1 MNATFTSVV
10 FLHLLHSGGTTLRQ
24 IFKKQL
30 CEEGYGLHCWE
41 GHGKGGIPKP
51 FEARR
56 PLQALYGSFPFQPAS
71 FRLVA
76 GAAPFYMTVL
86 AVRAASAAPGALRAA
101 RRPRLRRI
109 RGRSCGRRTSS

>member
-56 PLQALYGSFPFQPAS
+56 PLQALKGRGRRCQPTGPLRGEA
-71 FRLVA
+71 LLP
-76 GAAPFYMTVL
+76 GCLGPPKGPGG
-86 AVRAASAAPGALRAA
+86 PGAIKQTLAKQKNV
-101 RRPRLRRI
+101 
-109 RGRSCGRRTSS
+109 